1 MDRELQARIAQAAA
15 DVFAGTPVFLAYAYG
30 SRCTGGARP
39 DSDLDVGYYVGA
51 SSPSQ
56 ALPIKEEMVLAS
68 RLSTRVGLDVDLR
81 HLGDAPLELRGR
93 ALEDGVR
100 IYCSDHVARVNLE
113 RDLLSAYHDYKFE
126 IMRFHDLR
134 LARFALRGA

>member
-81 HLGDAPLELRGR
+81 HLGDAPLELPGR
-93 ALEDGVR
+93 ALED
-100 IYCSDHVARVNLE
+100 VARVNLE